1 LKRSKRPRLIHPR
14 PWPGHLKFSL
24 TSRHFIG
31 GFRLRISVAAD
42 RAGARSCTHKRDL
55 GQRRGADVGLYEA
68 FAVKVD
74 LTDIP
79 QMTSKF
85 VEIVYPSYR
94 QRIDFGSKTD
104 LWRSPQVCPLLVTS
118 RRKAAPISIS
128 AFGGKADVNHC
139 VAECPLIATSG
150 HWKSLSEEAE
160 TFRDRLS
167 GPPMNPFR
175 SA

>member
-1 LKRSKRPRLIHPR
+1 M
-14 PWPGHLKFSL
+14 
-24 TSRHFIG
+24 
-31 GFRLRISVAAD
+31 AAD

-139 VAECPLIATSG
+139 VGECPLLAKSG
-150 HWKSLSEEAE
+150 HDMSDRTGNQIFSLAKK
-160 TFRDRLS
+160 RDLS
-167 GPPMNPFR
+167 ILLNR
-175 SA
+175 V